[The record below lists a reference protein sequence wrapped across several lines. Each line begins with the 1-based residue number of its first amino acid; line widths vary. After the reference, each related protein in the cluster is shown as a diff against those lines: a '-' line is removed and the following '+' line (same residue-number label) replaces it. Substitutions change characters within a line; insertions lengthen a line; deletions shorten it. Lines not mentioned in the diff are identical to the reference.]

1 MEFRRYELFTPD
13 AGRLTLAEGV
23 TPDGQSLAQS
33 RVEAEVRQYGAYI
46 EVSDLLDLTAFDNVI
61 NDGAELL
68 GEQLGTVIE
77 WVTRDAMCAGTN
89 VQYAGGGTSRAG

>member
-1 MEFRRYELFTPD
+1 M
-13 AGRLTLAEGV
+13 
-23 TPDGQSLAQS
+23 TPDGQSLEQS

-46 EVSDLLDLTAFDNVI
+46 EVSDLLDMTGFDTVI

-77 WVTRDAMCAGTN
+77 WVTPTPCAPARTCSTP
-89 VQYAGGGTSRAG
+89 AARPAATR